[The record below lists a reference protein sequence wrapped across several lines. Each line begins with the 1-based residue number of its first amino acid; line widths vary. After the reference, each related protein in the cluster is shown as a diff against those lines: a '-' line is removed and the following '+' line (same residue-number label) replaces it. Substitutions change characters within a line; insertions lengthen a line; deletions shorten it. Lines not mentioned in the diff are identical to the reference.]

1 MVPKPTDAD
10 AQRPESARENN
21 PGASNRFLHLKGS
34 IVKGFPAGGQAV
46 QASRKRT
53 QWLVNLMI

>member
-10 AQRPESARENN
+10 AERPESARGND
-21 PGASNRFLHLKGS
+21 PATGNRFLHLNGS
-34 IVKGFPAGGQAV
+34 IVKGFPAGGQGLQV
-46 QASRKRT
+46 SRKRT

>member
-1 MVPKPTDAD
+1 MVPTPTDAD
-10 AQRPESARENN
+10 AESPESYRGND
-21 PGASNRFLHLKGS
+21 PDTGNRFLHLNGS
-34 IVKGFPAGGQAV
+34 IVKGFPASGQAV